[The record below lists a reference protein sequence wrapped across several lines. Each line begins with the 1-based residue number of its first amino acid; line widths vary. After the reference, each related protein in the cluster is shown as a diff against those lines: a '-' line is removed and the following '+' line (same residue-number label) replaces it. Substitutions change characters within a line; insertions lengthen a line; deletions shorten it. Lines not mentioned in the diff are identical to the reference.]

1 MNLNQVTLPVIDF
14 DTSVTFY
21 QRLGLTLIVSARG
34 EYARFEL
41 PEGHATLSLHL
52 TETAPQNGPALYFE
66 VADLDARYQ
75 ELLAKGI
82 AFEHP
87 PMDQPWLWREA
98 WLVNPSGH
106 RLCLYHAGQNR
117 RFPPWRLTE

>member
-21 QRLGLTLIVSARG
+21 QRLGRALIVSARG

-41 PEGHATLSLHL
+41 PEGRATLSLHL
-52 TETAPQNGPALYFE
+52 SETAPQNGSALYFE

-87 PMDQPWLWREA
+87 PRDQPWLWR
-98 WLVNPSGH
+98 
-106 RLCLYHAGQNR
+106 
-117 RFPPWRLTE
+117 